1 MSSGTS
7 IPSKKQQ
14 HVALRDAAESMLS
27 ATIDALSGGQS
38 TIPDTRLLANERF
51 EAAFSAARLVS
62 FDVFD
67 TLVVRKA
74 AAPRDVFLHLATPQP
89 FAGWGLPHDVLAVER
104 IEAERE
110 ARLRGQKS
118 TGSFEVTLHEV
129 HAVLAERLGRPAA
142 DVPAMVAAERL
153 VERALCVAHPYLR
166 TWFDRARR
174 DGKVVW
180 VVSDTYHEAAFLDE
194 LLRSCGYDLEGVVIV
209 ASSEARAS
217 KGEGG
222 LFKQLLETHQ
232 VRAKDILHIGD
243 HPDADDAVPTRLG
256 LATILHPWAAS
267 RHSDAPTL
275 ARGDSVAVGLAQIG
289 ARAPQPAFP
298 FWWRFGYSVAG
309 PMLVGFALWL
319 EEQFRADKV
328 SRAYFLLR
336 DGEIIEKVY
345 RALGCDQRGPTVA
358 LLESSRRAF
367 FLPGM
372 QSGEPG
378 LVSQL
383 LATENPRPARE
394 FLERLGID
402 PMPFRLAFRQV
413 GFSSLDDIVPP
424 LRGEA
429 YSRVQELFRRPDV
442 LAAILERSRVERSLL
457 MEWLEMQGLFAP
469 GRIAFVDIGWN
480 GTIQRA
486 FRAVS
491 MLEQRNVDVMG
502 YYLGTLAPAHDRM
515 PPGSSRGYL
524 FECSLPQERASTIAS
539 FLQLIEFI
547 CTSDRGSL
555 KGFKRDEAGQVV
567 PVHGKSEH
575 GGVQATRLAQLHAG
589 VMAFAHGMREERL
602 VFGFNE
608 VSPDAAMRRLSRV
621 IRRPTTDEAHE
632 IGDVRHGEGTGTARS
647 RAFASFDAND
657 WDPKSL
663 MRQLRTSY
671 WPAGLMARQEP
682 QAVALRMMQWL
693 GGAQGN

>member
-1 MSSGTS
+1 MNSATS
-7 IPSKKQQ
+7 APAKKK
-14 HVALRDAAESMLS
+14 HAALRDAAESMLN
-27 ATIDALSGGQS
+27 ATVDALSDGLG
-38 TIPDTRLLANERF
+38 TIPDPRKVANERF
-51 EAAFSAARLVS
+51 DAAFSSARIVS

-67 TLVVRKA
+67 TLVVRKV

-89 FAGWGLPHDVLAVER
+89 FAAWGLPHDALAVER
-104 IEAERE
+104 MEAERE
-110 ARLRGQKS
+110 ARLRGQKT
-118 TGSFEVTLHEV
+118 TGSYEVTLHEV
-129 HAVLAERLGRPAA
+129 HAVLAERLGRPAT

-166 TWFDRARR
+166 TWFDRARSE
-174 DGKVVW
+174 GKAVW
-180 VVSDTYHEAAFLDE
+180 VVSDTYHEAGFLEE
-194 LLRSCGYDLEGVVIV
+194 LLRSCGYDLEGVIIV

-217 KGEGG
+217 KGEGS
-222 LFKQLLETHQ
+222 LFKQLLETHR

-243 HPDADDAVPTRLG
+243 HPEADDAVPSRLG
-256 LATILHPWAAS
+256 LSTLLHPWAAS
-267 RHSDAPTL
+267 RHTDAPTL
-275 ARGDSVAVGLAQIG
+275 SRGDSVAVGLAQIG

-309 PMLVGFALWL
+309 PVLVGFALWL
-319 EEQFRADKV
+319 EERFRADKV
-328 SRAYFLLR
+328 DRGYFLLR

-345 RALGCDQRGPTVA
+345 RALGCDQRGPSIS

-367 FLPGM
+367 FLPAL

-378 LVSQL
+378 VVSQL

-402 PMPFRLAFRQV
+402 PTPFRLAFRQV

-429 YSRVQELFRRPDV
+429 FSRVQELFRRPDV
-442 LAAILERSRVERSLL
+442 LAAILERSRVERALL
-457 MEWLEMQGLFAP
+457 MEWLDAQGLYAP
-469 GRIAFVDIGWN
+469 GRTAFVDIGWN
-480 GTIQRA
+480 GTIQRS

-491 MLEQRNVDVMG
+491 ALENRQVDVMG

-515 PPGSSRGYL
+515 PPGSLRGYL
-524 FECSLPQERASTIAS
+524 FEAGLPQDRASTIAS
-539 FLQLIEFI
+539 FLQLVEFI
-547 CTSDRGSL
+547 CTSERGSL
-555 KGFKRDEAGQVV
+555 KGFTRDDAGHVV

-575 GGVQATRLAQLHAG
+575 GGIQATRLAQLHAG
-589 VMAFAHGMREERL
+589 VMAYAHGMREDRL
-602 VFGFNE
+602 VFGFNAI
-608 VSPDAAMRRLSRV
+608 SPDAAMRRLARV
-621 IRRPTTDEAHE
+621 IRRPTTVEAHE
-632 IGDVRHGEGTGTARS
+632 IGDVRHGEGTGTSRS
-647 RAFASFDAND
+647 RAFAAFDADD
-657 WDPKSL
+657 WNPKSL

-693 GGAQGN
+693 GDIQAN